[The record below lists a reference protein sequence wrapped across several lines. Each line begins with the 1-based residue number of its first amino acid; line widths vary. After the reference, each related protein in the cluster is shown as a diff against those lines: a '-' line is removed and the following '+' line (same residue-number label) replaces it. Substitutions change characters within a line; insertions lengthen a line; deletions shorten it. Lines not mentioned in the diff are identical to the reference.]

1 MHYSS
6 QVLAL
11 SEKISER
18 INTFTKQECIQIK
31 TFINM

>member
-11 SEKISER
+11 SEKKSER
-18 INTFTKQECIQIK
+18 NTFTKQECIQIK